1 MYRWLRIMNNDIFL
15 GLNYFFMD
23 EKIKIDREDRGL

>member
-15 GLNYFFMD
+15 SLKYFFMD
-23 EKIKIDREDRGL
+23 EKIKIDRKDRGL